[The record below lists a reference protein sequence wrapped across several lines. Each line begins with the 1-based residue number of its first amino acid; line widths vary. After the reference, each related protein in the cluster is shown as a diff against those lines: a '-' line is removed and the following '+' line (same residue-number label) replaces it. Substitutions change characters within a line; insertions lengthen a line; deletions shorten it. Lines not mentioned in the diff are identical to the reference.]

1 MRFDTE
7 DLGMIVVFSFT
18 QNNTN
23 LAQKLVQVAGRGGGL
38 AAASLQTI
46 QTSYPLPA
54 DGNNLR

>member
-23 LAQKLVQVAGRGGGL
+23 LAQKLVQVAGRGGL